1 MAVIKDIWKEKQI
14 ALMYFNISLISYLKW
29 K

>member
-14 ALMYFNISLISYLKW
+14 ALMHFNVSLISYLKG